1 MDQLVNCSL
10 YNLGAPFRT
19 AGPAFKAANSSTPC
33 TFREGGAYMGGSWRV
48 NQSAFLAEM
57 VGDIQFTSLKGRWIV
72 VEEGS

>member
-1 MDQLVNCSL
+1 
-10 YNLGAPFRT
+10 
-19 AGPAFKAANSSTPC
+19 
-33 TFREGGAYMGGSWRV
+33 MGGSWRV